1 MRAYLTAEWGKAVA
15 RPYYR
20 IYLTVMAAW
29 WTGREGMFQGS
40 FGECLSLLIP
50 FFSAG
55 IYLAV
60 IVADAVFSDQYKTG
74 TLKNEVS
81 YGIPRE
87 RIYLGKLATAAAAG
101 LLLVFLTLL
110 AYAVL
115 CRLLIPAGP
124 EDWQAVQTFLF
135 RLLAAVPLWLGALA
149 LTMAVMF
156 NVGQTIPVM
165 VVVLLLLAGL
175 GPVFRGM
182 MRLAG
187 GWRRCST
194 VSPSPPPWI
203 WAPCPCGI
211 RPTCSGAGGWACCGR
226 RAAPPSAWP
235 CSPGGTFTEKR
246 EGETVLNYIKA
257 ELWKVSRRQV
267 FYILLA
273 LLVLCT
279 AVFTGTSSLKGFPS
293 LAAAVSN
300 TMITGFLA
308 APLLVQ
314 LVDGGGADTLKNELS
329 FGLSRGRIYWGKLC
343 ASLLLGAG
351 ICALLVGGSLL
362 AGWLLLPH
370 GAEGEAAWALNVVGF
385 CLLGAL
391 PVWCGLFAMCHTLAL
406 LVRST
411 AAWVAGYY
419 LTFFVGQPI
428 LVFLAMLLFNVYE
441 ATETFSL
448 VTAILMPY
456 SLLMPAVLED
466 WLTSQYQLW
475 CWGVGLGWLTA
486 ATGVGMLIFTRK
498 NVR

>member
-20 IYLTVMAAW
+20 IYLTVMAALAAALALIWW

-87 RIYLGKLATAAAAG
+87 RIYLGKLATAAVAG

-135 RLLAAVPLWLGALA
+135 RLLAALPLWLGALS

-187 GWRRCST
+187 GW
-194 VSPSPPPWI
+194 
-203 WAPCPCGI
+203 
-211 RPTCSGAGGWACCGR
+211 
-226 RAAPPSAWP
+226 
-235 CSPGGTFTEKR
+235 
-246 EGETVLNYIKA
+246 
-257 ELWKVSRRQV
+257 
-267 FYILLA
+267 
-273 LLVLCT
+273 
-279 AVFTGTSSLKGFPS
+279 
-293 LAAAVSN
+293 
-300 TMITGFLA
+300 
-308 APLLVQ
+308 
-314 LVDGGGADTLKNELS
+314 
-329 FGLSRGRIYWGKLC
+329 
-343 ASLLLGAG
+343 
-351 ICALLVGGSLL
+351 L
-362 AGWLLLPH
+362 AGW
-370 GAEGEAAWALNVVGF
+370 AEVLYR
-385 CLLGAL
+385 L
-391 PVWCGLFAMCHTLAL
+391 TL
-406 LVRST
+406 T
-411 AAWVAGYY
+411 APMDLSAVSLWDPAY
-419 LTFFVGQPI
+419 L
-428 LVFLAMLLFNVYE
+428 
-441 ATETFSL
+441 
-448 VTAILMPY
+448 
-456 SLLMPAVLED
+456 
-466 WLTSQYQLW
+466 LW
-475 CWGVGLGWLTA
+475 CWGVGLLWSAGSTA
-486 ATGVGMLIFTRK
+486 VGLALFARRDIH
-498 NVR
+498 